1 MHFHLLP
8 AYSTLLTMEL
18 AVVCVIIKVAN
29 GTEVVETKLQP
40 TVAAIVGNLHTEGG
54 GGGGASYRLV
64 IHQNKELN
72 WEKQCSI
79 EYPVKPDYSG

>member
-1 MHFHLLP
+1 
-8 AYSTLLTMEL
+8 MEL

-54 GGGGASYRLV
+54 GGGGGGGIIPVSHTPKQR
-64 IHQNKELN
+64 IELGKTMFN
-72 WEKQCSI
+72 
-79 EYPVKPDYSG
+79 